1 MIAKFPSKCCVCEEQ
16 FIPGE
21 SEIEQHP
28 TMRGPKGGKKFMH
41 VECAGGAHDHDN
53 GHGDEEIF
61 HNPREIKKGK
71 GKFKQTAHSV
81 QAQMR
86 HQNLLEDIS
95 QSELGGYEYA
105 LAGRAP
111 TRKFQ
116 QVENPFMNAGR
127 RTKKGKPNTYR
138 GGKTKGLPR
147 LPRLP
152 DAANCD
158 VSGMSKEQLVRQ
170 GDAAAKAELAR
181 RGRNAEGTKLAWLT
195 KKNPFGYEF

>member
-41 VECAGGAHDHDN
+41 VECAGGAHHH
-53 GHGDEEIF
+53 GHGDEE
-61 HNPREIKKGK
+61 
-71 GKFKQTAHSV
+71 V
-81 QAQMR
+81 
-86 HQNLLEDIS
+86 L
-95 QSELGGYEYA
+95 
-105 LAGRAP
+105 
-111 TRKFQ
+111 
-116 QVENPFMNAGR
+116 ENPFMNAGR
-127 RTKKGKPNTYR
+127 RTKKGKPNIYK

-152 DAANCD
+152 NAATCD
-158 VSGMSKEQLVRQ
+158 LSGMSKEELVRQ
-170 GDAAAKAELAR
+170 GDADAKAELAR